1 MQIDNNSRFSIP
13 IIDVPATSQN
23 LKNLRENNLIT
34 LAKLYK
40 VTLDELIVIKQEESS
55 TLVVNEE
62 IPPYG
67 IAKEILDFI
76 SINASNETKRA
87 LEKYYLVSLQYYFL

>member
-23 LKNLRENNLIT
+23 LKNLRENNNIT

-55 TLVVNEE
+55 TLAVNEG

-87 LEKYYLVSLQYYFL
+87 LEKYYLVSLQYYLL